1 MKLRLNKK
9 AIGIALGVTA
19 LVAVAGGGV
28 LTYVGVSKQF
38 EAYELALAM
47 RDGKLETFTQKLEE
61 IGGLTTCYELNYD
74 VKGGTIIAET
84 DLTPVEIPEKA
95 AAGYVQ
101 NINDVLGRYYKT
113 GLGQGTILGESMV
126 LDYVLDG
133 DLRYLDVI
141 VDEIPIGLDV
151 GSYVDIRF
159 RFTFGQNMLAM
170 SHKQVVGINEN
181 VLKLVVDERDI
192 HSYES
197 IQKDKAQYVGCK
209 VSAIEYVEGGI
220 QNSGLNYYPLRLDV
234 MSTMVQDPNIKEK
247 EDLSQF
253 TMVDRLLLEDQLI
266 TMVDLNGNGE
276 TLEEQI
282 KRIYAES
289 IQTGEEE
296 LKKAYESAVKY
307 YNTVEAG
314 AELSGTASVG
324 GDAYDPYEMP

>member
-276 TLEEQI
+276 TLEG
-282 KRIYAES
+282 R
-289 IQTGEEE
+289 
-296 LKKAYESAVKY
+296 
-307 YNTVEAG
+307 
-314 AELSGTASVG
+314 
-324 GDAYDPYEMP
+324 